1 MKQAELEEQVGP
13 RPMEEPGDKKRLSGL
28 GEKNNREKGV
38 YMATNTWSTSAPLFL
53 VTDKQ

>member
-1 MKQAELEEQVGP
+1 MKQAELEEQVGS